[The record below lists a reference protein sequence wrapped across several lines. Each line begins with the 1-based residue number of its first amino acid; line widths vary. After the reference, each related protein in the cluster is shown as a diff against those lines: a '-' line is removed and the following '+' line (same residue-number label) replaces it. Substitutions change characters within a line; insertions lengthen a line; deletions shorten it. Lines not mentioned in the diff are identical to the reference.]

1 MMKLFKFVL
10 IALFFLPL
18 QAGAEAESNAL
29 VIKDGKARIITSYN
43 NLAQCISPVH
53 IQKIDGREVFVQ
65 PQGFDLAPGT
75 HTLSGNALINTS
87 YCQTVG
93 QGTNRYHAEPI
104 EAEFEAGKTY
114 WVGINHKSPHR
125 KNWKY
130 VIWNV
135 KD

>member
-1 MMKLFKFVL
+1 MRTFKFVL
-10 IALFFLPL
+10 LALFVLPIHT
-18 QAGAEAESNAL
+18 GAETLPGGNA
-29 VIKDGKARIITSYN
+29 DGKARIITNYN

-53 IQKIDGREVFVQ
+53 ILKVDGKEIYVQ
-65 PQGFDLAPGT
+65 PQGFNLEPGK
-75 HTLSGNALINTS
+75 HTMSGKALINTS

-93 QGTNRYHAEPI
+93 QGTNRIHPDPL

-114 WVGINHKSPHR
+114 WVGINHRSPNR
-125 KNWKY
+125 KDWEY